1 MATKKVRR
9 PRPAGT
15 TPADPSL
22 DTPILIRHSGA
33 MQLSRPEAKA
43 PPIVKP
49 RRSMEEELREEYAY
63 VLQDLQRVFLLAFFI
78 LILLVILNLV
88 I

>member
-15 TPADPSL
+15 PPAESSL
-22 DTPILIRHSGA
+22 DTPILIRHSSSG
-33 MQLSRPEAKA
+33 QLSRPEPKA
-43 PPIVKP
+43 PPLVKP
-49 RRSMEEELREEYAY
+49 RRSTEEELREEYAY
-63 VLQDLQRVFLLAFFI
+63 VLQDLQRVFVLAFFI
-78 LILLVILNLV
+78 LVLLIVLNLV